1 MLRLIKEPPATG
13 AFLRRYAFCRTGDED
28 AGEKIPGCGGL
39 QRAAARELQH
49 AAGRKFRG
57 AAGFR
62 GRQLESINF
71 TAGKVE
77 ILLAIIKFSA

>member
-28 AGEKIPGCGGL
+28 AGEKIPGRSGL
-39 QRAAARELQH
+39 RRAVARELQH

-57 AAGFR
+57 AVGFG

>member
-39 QRAAARELQH
+39 QRAAAGEH
-49 AAGRKFRG
+49 KFHSG
-57 AAGFR
+57 
-62 GRQLESINF
+62 
-71 TAGKVE
+71 
-77 ILLAIIKFSA
+77 

>member
-13 AFLRRYAFCRTGDED
+13 AFCGDMLS
-28 AGEKIPGCGGL
+28 AGRVMRMP
-39 QRAAARELQH
+39 
-49 AAGRKFRG
+49 GRKFRG
-57 AAGFR
+57 AAGFG

>member
-1 MLRLIKEPPATG
+1 MRRASEGGSEGATACSVGRIPARGRLW
-13 AFLRRYAFCRTGDED
+13 
-28 AGEKIPGCGGL
+28 
-39 QRAAARELQH
+39 RAAARELQH

-57 AAGFR
+57 AAGFG

>member
-1 MLRLIKEPPATG
+1 M
-13 AFLRRYAFCRTGDED
+13 RRYAFCRTGDED
-28 AGEKIPGCGGL
+28 AGEKIPARGRL
-39 QRAAARELQH
+39 WRAVARELQH

-57 AAGFR
+57 AAGSR